1 MSNLGTLATFE
12 KLAMS
17 TFQWHRSC
25 GDLSSGHQTAV
36 FRTRASR
43 VISLLAVC
51 FLMTIP
57 SSSGTLSVNWDNQVV
72 DNLSFFKKVFAFWT
86 TLVQTRKISCAK
98 IASKWAFLFQKYLAK
113 FYKCRVSFRGFGLT
127 SSFQVHFESVN

>member
-1 MSNLGTLATFE
+1 
-12 KLAMS
+12 MS

-25 GDLSSGHQTAV
+25 SDLSSGHQTAV
-36 FRTRASR
+36 FRTRASE
-43 VISLLAVC
+43 VISLSAVC
-51 FLMTIP
+51 F
-57 SSSGTLSVNWDNQVV
+57 SLSRMLLANWDNQVV

-113 FYKCRVSFRGFGLT
+113 FCKCWVGFSGFGLT
-127 SSFQVHFESVN
+127 SSFRVRFESVN